1 MRSATVLTLALLCA
15 SCGPS
20 QPKYDAATEDCI
32 HRHRKMEENAMQGAS
47 EAQKETIRKII
58 ADQCYK
64 GTRAVEGAE

>member
-1 MRSATVLTLALLCA
+1 MRSATFLTLALLCA

-47 EAQKETIRKII
+47 EAQKETIRILRD
-58 ADQCYK
+58 A
-64 GTRAVEGAE
+64 TTPSLVRASY